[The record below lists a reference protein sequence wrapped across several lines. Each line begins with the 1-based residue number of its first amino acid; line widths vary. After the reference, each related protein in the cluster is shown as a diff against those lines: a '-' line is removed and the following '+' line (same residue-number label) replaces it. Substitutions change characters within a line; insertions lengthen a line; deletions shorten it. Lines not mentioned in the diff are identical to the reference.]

1 MRIPR
6 LWLKHPDEGEE
17 SASLGCSTYVW
28 WIRHKCAMYSSRSF
42 AGTCSNKWGSA
53 PTHRCVEL
61 SGPTWIRTAG
71 VSMVV
76 SAARIIIS
84 YVPLILFLNPY
95 IHNFLTNLSACSN
108 WNVIFVP
115 ARTAWIYKLCIFTIL
130 YILYMHFFCH
140 ICVSFRT
147 EYMCPSKQKCLAHLH
162 FVAAVVAAL
171 LL

>member
-130 YILYMHFFCH
+130 YILYMHFFFATSAWVSAQNTCARANKSTWH
-140 ICVSFRT
+140 ICT
-147 EYMCPSKQKCLAHLH
+147 
-162 FVAAVVAAL
+162 L
-171 LL
+171 LLLS